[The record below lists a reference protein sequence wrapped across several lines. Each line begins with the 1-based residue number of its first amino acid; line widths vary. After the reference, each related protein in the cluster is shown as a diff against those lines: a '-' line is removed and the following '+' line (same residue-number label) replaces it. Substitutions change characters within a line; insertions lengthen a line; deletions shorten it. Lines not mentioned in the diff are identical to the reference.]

1 MTEREILMRKL
12 STAEFAA
19 ADLELFLDTHPNNS
33 EILEKADEYR
43 ERAEYLRKEYEKKF
57 GSLTSDSDNTGKWQ
71 WIKAPWPWEIKKTEE
86 EQ

>member
-12 STAEFAA
+12 ATADFAA
-19 ADLELFLDTHPNNS
+19 TDLELFLDTHPNNG

-43 ERAEYLRKEYEKKF
+43 EKAEQLRKEYEKNF
-57 GSLTSDSDNTGKWQ
+57 GPLTSNTDNARKWQ
-71 WIKAPWPWEIKKTEE
+71 WIKAPWPWENKTSNE